1 MMAGHHRLA
10 NPGFQT
16 SLSEVQRPE
25 NPGFACSG
33 NPGFACSGNPGFQTS
48 LSEVQRPEN
57 DQTLESP

>member
-33 NPGFACSGNPGFQTS
+33 NPGFQTS